1 MISVHAEILVQIYL
15 CYCTIEHLEVH
26 GLLHNYDKTSILVY
40 AFTVHYKF
48 RAVGMSGLHD
58 CRRSRAHASI
68 TSGSAC
74 V

>member
-48 RAVGMSGLHD
+48 RAVGMSGLHAAPV
-58 CRRSRAHASI
+58 RMRQSPQV
-68 TSGSAC
+68 SAC